1 MYLSTISI
9 YLVVLFVISLLLPLI
24 IFSSAILSAG
34 SAAGMPSAKVSKIQ
48 FWVIGFL
55 ISWWIYAAYLSISGF
70 LYGNALPPK
79 PVLFLIL
86 PLLLFLFFVVKRS
99 CIFKTLF
106 EAVSIETLINIHVFR
121 LIGAWF
127 LVMAY
132 HDLLPMGFAMRAGWG
147 DILTGVS
154 ALLISYLVFKK
165 KRLSIKW
172 AYAWNIFGL
181 VDILSVV
188 ISAIVITATA
198 NSEVADKNN
207 VLELT
212 MFPFALIPTFA
223 PAIILFL
230 HIITFKKLG
239 MISNKG

>member
-1 MYLSTISI
+1 
-9 YLVVLFVISLLLPLI
+9 
-24 IFSSAILSAG
+24 
-34 SAAGMPSAKVSKIQ
+34 
-48 FWVIGFL
+48 
-55 ISWWIYAAYLSISGF
+55 
-70 LYGNALPPK
+70 
-79 PVLFLIL
+79 
-86 PLLLFLFFVVKRS
+86 
-99 CIFKTLF
+99 
-106 EAVSIETLINIHVFR
+106 
-121 LIGAWF
+121 
-127 LVMAY
+127 MAY